1 MGRRYDTISFL
12 SDLGLTDEHV
22 GVAKAIV
29 RDLAPH
35 AVVVDLTHAIPPYD
49 VRAGSLALARAIG
62 YVPSGVVMAVV
73 AAGERRAVAIE
84 VAGGEGVVIGP
95 DNGLLASA
103 VSMAGG
109 AGRAVVLDN
118 ADFQLASPGVPVP
131 SRDVFAAVAA
141 HLCNGVDLAELGT
154 PVDADAILPGV
165 VPLPREADGGGVHAE
180 VLWIDHAGNCQLNI
194 GLDDVAP
201 WGSAEGVRLQV
212 SAGDI
217 TRVAQRARRRRPR
230 PRVGGP
236 RRRWLRPAHAG
247 ARSSLG
253 GRRAGARRSRP
264 GHAAAVGRWRQRPGC
279 QRARG
284 HAPFCLSGRRAACR
298 TPVGSGTP
306 GSVAVCALRPRSPS
320 ACCCSASSLPA
331 SSPCCG
337 SDRAAA
343 RVITGCRQRAARNT
357 LLQRA
362 WFLR

>member
-1 MGRRYDTISFL
+1 MVSR
-12 SDLGLTDEHV
+12 V
-22 GVAKAIV
+22 
-29 RDLAPH
+29 
-35 AVVVDLTHAIPPYD
+35 
-49 VRAGSLALARAIG
+49 
-62 YVPSGVVMAVV
+62 AVV

-217 TRVAQRARRRRPR
+217 TRVAQRVPGA
-230 PRVGGP
+230 GG
-236 RRRWLRPAHAG
+236 
-247 ARSSLG
+247 LG
-253 GRRAGARRSRP
+253 
-264 GHAAAVGRWRQRPGC
+264 
-279 QRARG
+279 
-284 HAPFCLSGRRAACR
+284 
-298 TPVGSGTP
+298 P
-306 GSVAVCALRPRSPS
+306 GSVGLVVDGYGLLTLALDRRSAADELALAAADQVTLRPLADGDNGPAVSVPVAMRPS
-320 ACCCSASSLPA
+320 A
-331 SSPCCG
+331 
-337 SDRAAA
+337 
-343 RVITGCRQRAARNT
+343 
-357 LLQRA
+357 
-362 WFLR
+362 

>member
-201 WGSAEGVRLQV
+201 WGLAEGVRLQV

-217 TRVAQRARRRRPR
+217 TRVAQRVPGA
-230 PRVGGP
+230 GG
-236 RRRWLRPAHAG
+236 
-247 ARSSLG
+247 LG
-253 GRRAGARRSRP
+253 
-264 GHAAAVGRWRQRPGC
+264 
-279 QRARG
+279 
-284 HAPFCLSGRRAACR
+284 
-298 TPVGSGTP
+298 P
-306 GSVAVCALRPRSPS
+306 GSVGLVVDGYGLLTLALDRRSAADELALAAADQVTLRPLADGDNGPAVSVPVAMRPS
-320 ACCCSASSLPA
+320 A
-331 SSPCCG
+331 
-337 SDRAAA
+337 
-343 RVITGCRQRAARNT
+343 
-357 LLQRA
+357 
-362 WFLR
+362 

>member
-1 MGRRYDTISFL
+1 MLMGRRYDTISFL

-95 DNGLLASA
+95 DNGLLAPA

-118 ADFQLASPGVPVP
+118 ADFQLASPGVTVP

-217 TRVAQRARRRRPR
+217 TRVACACPAPAASAQGRWASSSMATACSRWRSIVARRPTSWRSPQPTRSR
-230 PRVGGP
+230 CG
-236 RRRWLRPAHAG
+236 RWPMATTARLSACPWPCALLPERPACRLPHAG
-247 ARSSLG
+247 G
-253 GRRAGARRSRP
+253 
-264 GHAAAVGRWRQRPGC
+264 
-279 QRARG
+279 
-284 HAPFCLSGRRAACR
+284 
-298 TPVGSGTP
+298 
-306 GSVAVCALRPRSPS
+306 LRNPR
-320 ACCCSASSLPA
+320 
-331 SSPCCG
+331 
-337 SDRAAA
+337 
-343 RVITGCRQRAARNT
+343 
-357 LLQRA
+357 
-362 WFLR
+362 